1 MIVIMINVIVNA
13 IPNPDKMCL
22 IIIPYLVFDVY
33 LSSVFLNQRNTTKK
47 TTMQKIASNTIIV
60 LPLMISD

>member
-13 IPNPDKMCL
+13 IPNPDKMCF
-22 IIIPYLVFDVY
+22 ITTPYLVSDVY